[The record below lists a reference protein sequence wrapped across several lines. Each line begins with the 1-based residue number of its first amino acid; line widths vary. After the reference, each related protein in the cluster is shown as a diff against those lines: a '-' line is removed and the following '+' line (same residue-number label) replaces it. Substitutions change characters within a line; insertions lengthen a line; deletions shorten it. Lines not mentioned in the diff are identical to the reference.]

1 MAVDV
6 IWAYLYVDILVICP
20 MHHAL
25 MDIDTATEYNSRS
38 VIRESEFFEESW
50 IKINQNS
57 FGCALQCDKAFK
69 IPVDNLPER
78 KVCQF
83 WIADFQAGHKKVRYE
98 YEGYMTVNFAEFSDM
113 KFIQTKSLLCC
124 SKKAFNG
131 PSQLVCLDY
140 LLFREVNIC
149 TNKNISCLCPTGFIK
164 FLDKH

>member
-1 MAVDV
+1 
-6 IWAYLYVDILVICP
+6 

-38 VIRESEFFEESW
+38 VIRKSEFYEESR

-98 YEGYMTVNFAEFSDM
+98 YEGYVTVNFVEFSYM
-113 KFIQTKSLLCC
+113 KLKSTAGK
-124 SKKAFNG
+124 SM
-131 PSQLVCLDY
+131 
-140 LLFREVNIC
+140 
-149 TNKNISCLCPTGFIK
+149 
-164 FLDKH
+164 